1 MNDFRNHIKDWYN
14 FLWNCTQVNAKWSHW
29 QLVNLY
35 SGYGLLL
42 LSGSELLPGP
52 MLTKFYVTIWSQIA
66 RFIGPTWGPSGS
78 CWPQVGRKLA
88 PWTLLS
94 EVSRGHNY
102 FRGYKDIIILN
113 NKGRVLHIFELFI
126 PFKAIYY
133 WWIWGFFFLIS
144 NILFSYSLYFYRNLA
159 FHEDNVK

>member
-29 QLVNLY
+29 QLVNMY
-35 SGYGLLL
+35 SDYGLLL
-42 LSGSELLPGP
+42 LSGSKLLPGP

-78 CWPQVGRKLA
+78 CWPSVGRMLA
-88 PWTLLS
+88 PWTTLEDIRTLFYWIIRA
-94 EVSRGHNY
+94 V
-102 FRGYKDIIILN
+102 FDIILC
-113 NKGRVLHIFELFI
+113 FLFHSRQFI
-126 PFKAIYY
+126 NDGF
-133 WWIWGFFFLIS
+133 GDFFFWFQIFCFH
-144 NILFSYSLYFYRNLA
+144 ILSIFIGNLA